1 MENKVLETENKEF
14 GFYGTINLHYSEKE
28 TNKKW
33 GEAFTTLLELSGK
46 QPEEIRTYLDSRSGR
61 KLADCIIDSRD
72 NLKTTIIKEYL
83 KWGEDDLFD
92 CKVKE
97 LHNINKILFGTIVY
111 DEIQKQK
118 VVILYQGNKKGRDGD
133 YIKVIDQ
140 NEKMYIT
147 KMEFLSPIE

>member
-46 QPEEIRTYLDSRSGR
+46 QPQEIRTYLDSRSGR

-92 CKVKE
+92 CKLKTLITLTKYYSE
-97 LHNINKILFGTIVY
+97 QWFMMKSKI
-111 DEIQKQK
+111 
-118 VVILYQGNKKGRDGD
+118 KKLQY
-133 YIKVIDQ
+133 YIKAIKKA
-140 NEKMYIT
+140 ETGI
-147 KMEFLSPIE
+147 I